1 MAKSV
6 NKNAVATISHDEYK
20 NVLLN
25 NKCLKHSMN
34 KTQSS
39 DLKIETYKSTRFL
52 CLPMM
57 IKYTFKRIDVTD

>member
-34 KTQSS
+34 RTQSS
-39 DLKIETYKSTRFL
+39 DLKIGTYKSTRFL